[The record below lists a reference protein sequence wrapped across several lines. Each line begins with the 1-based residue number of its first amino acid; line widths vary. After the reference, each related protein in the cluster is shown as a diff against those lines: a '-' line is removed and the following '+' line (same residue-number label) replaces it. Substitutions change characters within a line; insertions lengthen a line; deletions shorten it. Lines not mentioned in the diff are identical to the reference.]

1 MMCLSNHK
9 ADLGPI
15 RLHLTDSIK
24 RMVGRREKN
33 HVGSDSTRR
42 ARCVTWQEVEFILL
56 YKTGGIFTPLLHK
69 RFSEIMADCMFTSCF
84 VEVELF
90 KLS

>member
-24 RMVGRREKN
+24 RMVGRREKS
-33 HVGSDSTRR
+33 HVGPDSTRR
-42 ARCVTWQEVEFILL
+42 ARCVTWQEVESILL

-69 RFSEIMADCMFTSCF
+69 LMADCMFTSCF
-84 VEVELF
+84 VEAELF